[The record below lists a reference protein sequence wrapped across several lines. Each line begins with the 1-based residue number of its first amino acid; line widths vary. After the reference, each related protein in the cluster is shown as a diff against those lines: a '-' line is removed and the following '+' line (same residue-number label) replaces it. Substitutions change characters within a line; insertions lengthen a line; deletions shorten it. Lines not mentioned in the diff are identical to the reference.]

1 MYQSLCLSSNFSV
14 RILFSIISILI
25 CVRLGS
31 KMFEFD
37 VRARIVR
44 DFCSSVTIIEFVN
57 KFSILKFDFIQ
68 PHFLAEKFLPKMA
81 RYNFKT
87 ENVQKILRAPS
98 PSAHEIFTFVFP
110 NIKYMQQFCSENEDF
125 FENFN

>member
-1 MYQSLCLSSNFSV
+1 MRF
-14 RILFSIISILI
+14 LFSIISILI
-25 CVRLGS
+25 CVRVGS
-31 KMFEFD
+31 KTVEFD

-98 PSAHEIFTFVFP
+98 AHEIFTFVFP
-110 NIKYMQQFCSENEDF
+110 NIKYMEQFVRRMKIF
-125 FENFN
+125 LKILIKHPVIV